1 MKKHR
6 VLTTPEYI
14 YTEKERLAIIQAFKI
29 LINAIGLGK
38 KEYSHYQAAII
49 KAEVIKN
56 INRICPEISRYLYT
70 SSKDEHGRE
79 IFENKVSF
87 VNAF

>member
-1 MKKHR
+1 MWRIYIVYALGFGKN
-6 VLTTPEYI
+6 EY
-14 YTEKERLAIIQAFKI
+14 R
-29 LINAIGLGK
+29 
-38 KEYSHYQAAII
+38 HYQAAII
-49 KAEVIKN
+49 KTEVIKN
-56 INRICPEISRYLYT
+56 INPICPEISRYLYT